1 MVTEAAVPRSNLK
14 RPRATEQEV
23 DTRKIQII
31 GEHVQVSFVKC
42 SFFSLLCI
50 TVTFSWSSR

>member
-1 MVTEAAVPRSNLK
+1 MVTEAAVPRNNLK
-14 RPRATEQEV
+14 RPRATEHQEV

-42 SFFSLLCI
+42 SFFFLYVSL
-50 TVTFSWSSR
+50 

>member
-1 MVTEAAVPRSNLK
+1 MVTEAAVPRNNLK
-14 RPRATEQEV
+14 RPRATEHQEV

-42 SFFSLLCI
+42 SFFSCMYHCNVFL
-50 TVTFSWSSR
+50 VK